1 MVNFRYVYPAAGR
14 SFFLLLSAVMGLCLL
29 SRASILLGKEK
40 DHPPYFLPDERQIII
55 EFFRDPPTG
64 GLPPGLAKRGGN
76 LPPGLQ
82 KHLQKNG
89 TLPPGLQKR
98 LQPLPPDLEKRLP
111 GIPDIWGR
119 VVLGR
124 KVILVDKRSS
134 RILDIIENVAG
145 LMTGQ

>member
-1 MVNFRYVYPAAGR
+1 MINFRYRCRTYRAR
-14 SFFLLLSAVMGLCLL
+14 LFLFLLAVVSLCLF
-29 SRASILLGKEK
+29 SKGDILLAKEK
-40 DHPPYFLPDERQIII
+40 DHPPSFLPDERRIII
-55 EFFRDPPTG
+55 EYFRDYQS

-98 LQPLPPDLEKRLP
+98 LQPLPADLESRLP

-124 KVILVDKRSS
+124 RVILLDKRTN
-134 RILDIIENVAG
+134 RILDIIQNVAG

>member
-1 MVNFRYVYPAAGR
+1 MINFRYRCRTYRARLV
-14 SFFLLLSAVMGLCLL
+14 LLAVVSLCLF
-29 SRASILLGKEK
+29 SKGDILLAKEK
-40 DHPPYFLPDERQIII
+40 DHPPSFLPDERRIII
-55 EFFRDPPTG
+55 EYFRDYQS

-82 KHLQKNG
+82 K
-89 TLPPGLQKR
+89 R
-98 LQPLPPDLEKRLP
+98 LQPLPADLESRLP

-124 KVILVDKRSS
+124 RVILLDKRTN
-134 RILDIIENVAG
+134 RILDIIQNVAG

>member
-1 MVNFRYVYPAAGR
+1 MVNVYQAPR
-14 SFFLLLSAVMGLCLL
+14 TRLFVFLSAIMSLCLL
-29 SRASILLGKEK
+29 SKGGVLWAKEK

-124 KVILVDKRSS
+124 KVILLDKRTS